1 MLEQLKTPTTATNG
15 SFTPLTS
22 LAGARSTPV
31 TPLIR
36 RSDRIMSRREVESM
50 IAHGHTIVIYDGS
63 VLKLDKWI
71 ERHPG
76 GKLPVLHMIGVDATS
91 EIAA

>member
-1 MLEQLKTPTTATNG
+1 
-15 SFTPLTS
+15 
-22 LAGARSTPV
+22 
-31 TPLIR
+31 
-36 RSDRIMSRREVESM
+36 MSRREIESM
-50 IAHGHTIVIYDGS
+50 IADGHVLVIYEGT

-91 EIAA
+91 EIAAYVFMIWPD

>member
-1 MLEQLKTPTTATNG
+1 MLDAPLIFTMPGDASELAAPA
-15 SFTPLTS
+15 TPL
-22 LAGARSTPV
+22 V
-31 TPLIR
+31 R
-36 RSDRIMSRREVESM
+36 RSDRIMSRREIESM
-50 IAHGHTIVIYDGS
+50 IADGHVLVISEGN

-91 EIAA
+91 EIAAYVSMIWHD